1 MTRSSDTTDA
11 GTLDPSFAEG
21 GVLRLP
27 TPEFTGY
34 YVQTVLPLAGKK
46 LLLGMRVVGEFE
58 PIGLAKLNEDGSVD
72 MEFGGAGTGLVEFYI
87 KGKRLDVD
95 QLCGLSDGGW
105 LVIGTYQSLESGYGG
120 KYLLRYFQDG
130 QLDRSFGENGLRLLP
145 VKEEQKGVEKKLRV
159 SGWGDGRLSAH
170 GPRAQ
175 GRQGAAAMQQ
185 LDGKIVLVSYK
196 YPESGPVQMIVL
208 RLNPDGS
215 MDKTFNGAGFAVV
228 ELKGIAY
235 DRISADAVAVQA
247 DGKVLVS
254 GVYVQNNPAA
264 RGAYVMRFDAT
275 GRLDTSFNGGVG
287 HLTVAHSGLIYV
299 ESMAVRQNDGAVVV
313 TGNAVVDRARH
324 GLTFVLTHG
333 GFFDFHF
340 NRGQPLFSAPLDQGQ
355 GWLRCVLQ
363 ADGSILVAGTT
374 GRGLVEEGTTALTAR
389 FHSDGSLDPTFNDGG
404 FAVFDGAG
412 KYQTLEAMAVMTDGR
427 IVVGGFG
434 WEDGGSWP
442 YIDSGWVIRYLA

>member
-1 MTRSSDTTDA
+1 MTRSSDTPDA

-34 YVQTVLPLAGKK
+34 YVQTILPLAGKE
-46 LLLGMRVVGEFE
+46 LLFGMRVVGEFE

-72 MEFGGAGTGLVEFYI
+72 MAFGGAGTGLVEFYI
-87 KGKRLDVD
+87 KGERLYVD

-105 LVIGTYQSLESGYGG
+105 LVIGTYQSLGLGYGG

-159 SGWGDGRLSAH
+159 SGWGDGQFSAH

-175 GRQGAAAMQQ
+175 GRQGAAAVQQ

-196 YPESGPVQMIVL
+196 YPESGPAQRIVL

-215 MDKTFNGAGFAVV
+215 MDKTFNGAGFAVI
-228 ELKGIAY
+228 ELKDIPY
-235 DRISADAVAVQA
+235 DYLNADAVAVQA
-247 DGKVLVS
+247 DGKVVVAGTYS
-254 GVYVQNNPAA
+254 QDSPAS
-264 RGAYVMRFDAT
+264 RGAYVTRFDAM
-275 GRLDTSFNGGVG
+275 GRLDTSFNGGVV
-287 HLTVAHSGLIYV
+287 TVPHSELIYV

-313 TGNAVVDRARH
+313 IGEADVDRVSH
-324 GLTFVLTHG
+324 GLMFVLTSG

-340 NRGQPLFSAPLDQGQ
+340 NRGQPLFSAPLPQGQ
-355 GWLRCVLQ
+355 NWLHCALQ
-363 ADGSILVAGTT
+363 ADGSILVTGTT
-374 GRGLVEEGTTALTAR
+374 GGAFIEKGTTALTAR
-389 FHSDGSLDPTFNDGG
+389 FHSDGSLDLAFNRRG
-404 FAVFDGAG
+404 FAVFDDAG
-412 KYQTLEAMAVMTDGR
+412 KYRTVEAMAVMTDGR
-427 IVVGGFG
+427 IVVGGFA
-434 WEDGGSWP
+434 WEDGVDWP
-442 YIDSGWVIRYLA
+442 YIDSGWIIRYQA